1 LQSIRHGRAIPSE
14 KDYVLMTSLSGARAR
29 LQTSTSDTVLPPN
42 SGITS
47 SGPSSLWRSSRQV
60 SYTIRYLSKGC
71 PNHSLSPS
79 PPFLSC
85 ARAWRFYARFH
96 NNILYCSVLSFDVVC
111 CIETTLCRPT
121 PRLNRSGT
129 CSGSPY
135 AILVNRWRSGAV
147 CDCYNL

>member
-1 LQSIRHGRAIPSE
+1 
-14 KDYVLMTSLSGARAR
+14 
-29 LQTSTSDTVLPPN
+29 LQTLTLGTVLPPS

-71 PNHSLSPS
+71 PNIPPHPSS
-79 PPFLSC
+79 PPSFLALEPGASTLVFTIIYYIAAQIFRLIWC
-85 ARAWRFYARFH
+85 
-96 NNILYCSVLSFDVVC
+96 VVSNT
-111 CIETTLCRPT
+111 ILCRPT

-147 CDCYNL
+147 CDHYNSSFSFYFSSPSGVSVDLAPHSVLVCL